1 MPAMES
7 ASFNALSP
15 LIAQIDVGQWF
26 RSGGWVM
33 YPLLALSI
41 TSVALTIER
50 AVFWWKAHGG
60 GRAARASAISAE
72 AAAGRLDAARSA
84 ARSDKGV
91 YGAFAIELLDRVAAT
106 RNPEAV
112 NAIAHDLAEQARG
125 SIERFGATLTTII
138 TAAPML
144 GILGTVSGIIRSFR
158 LLDSEQAAVDPSLVA
173 GGISE
178 ALVTT
183 AFGLVIAIV
192 TLFPYAVFR
201 SHADRCLGRLEAIS
215 AAVAAS
221 VVPNGRDADQ
231 ASGKAKSKSAK
242 PKPDAA

>member
-1 MPAMES
+1 MPAMPVIPIDS
-7 ASFNALSP
+7 VTPVL
-15 LIAQIDVGQWF
+15 AQVDVMEWF

-33 YPLLALSI
+33 WPLLALSV

-50 AVFWWKAHGG
+50 AVFWWRAHGG
-60 GRAARASAISAE
+60 GRAGRATAISAE
-72 AAAGRLDAARSA
+72 AAAGRLDAARAA
-84 ARSDKGV
+84 ARADRGV
-91 YGAFAIELLDRVAAT
+91 YGAFAIELLDRVEST
-106 RNPEAV
+106 RDAEAV

-158 LLDSEQAAVDPSLVA
+158 LLDADQAAVDPSLVA

-178 ALVTT
+178 ALITT
-183 AFGLVIAIV
+183 AFGLMIAIV

-201 SHADRCLGRLEAIS
+201 AHADRCLGRLVAIS
-215 AAVAAS
+215 AAVGAAVAQRS
-221 VVPNGRDADQ
+221 REASPKRSGAE
-231 ASGKAKSKSAK
+231 SGKGS
-242 PKPDAA
+242 DAA